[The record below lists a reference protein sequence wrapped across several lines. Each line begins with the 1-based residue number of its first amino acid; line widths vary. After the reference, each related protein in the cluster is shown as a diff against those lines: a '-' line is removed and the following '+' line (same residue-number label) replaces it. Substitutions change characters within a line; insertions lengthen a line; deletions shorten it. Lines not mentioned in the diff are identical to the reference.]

1 MPGDD
6 RIACLQRH
14 LTGGMGR
21 IMQACMMQACMIRS
35 AAVAREPGV
44 RCFAAADLYAE
55 R

>member
-1 MPGDD
+1 
-6 RIACLQRH
+6 
-14 LTGGMGR
+14 
-21 IMQACMMQACMIRS
+21 MQACMIRS